1 MSLVSYGHLKVG
13 NTITLRLWSMDYYF
27 TDIVVYISLCDS
39 MDCWF
44 WRI

>member
-1 MSLVSYGHLKVG
+1 
-13 NTITLRLWSMDYYF
+13 MDYYI